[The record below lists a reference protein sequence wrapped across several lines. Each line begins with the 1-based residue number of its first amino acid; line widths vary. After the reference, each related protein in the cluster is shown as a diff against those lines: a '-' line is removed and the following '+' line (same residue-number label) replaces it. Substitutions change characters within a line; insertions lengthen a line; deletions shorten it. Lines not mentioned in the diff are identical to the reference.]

1 MKKIIV
7 VGSSNTDMVIISD
20 RLPCA
25 GETILGKS
33 FFMNPGGKGGN
44 QAVAAARMNGN
55 VTFISK
61 IGNDV
66 FGQQSLELYEKEKI
80 NTRYIFIDKNT
91 PSGIALIIVDSK
103 GENTIAVA
111 SGANEKLIP
120 EDILTVK
127 SVIESGEILLMQLET
142 PLETIEF
149 AAEIAKKKGIK
160 VILNPAPAKQL
171 PNSLFKNLDIIT
183 PNRTEAEILSG
194 IKVIDL
200 QSAKR
205 AAEEIAKKGVNTVII
220 TLGSSGALIWENEIH
235 HFVEAEKVE
244 AIDTTAAGDTF
255 NGVLS
260 VVLSEGKSTIEAV
273 EFASRAAA
281 IAVTRMGAQSSI
293 PYRNE
298 LELINH

>member
-7 VGSSNTDMVIISD
+7 LGSSNTDMVIISD